1 LSIGAKRSLG
11 YRGLVTR
18 VVLLLVGVC
27 LLGARAAPAAGP
39 SLLVGAAEDG
49 VKQSTLVEAKAQMEL
64 LQLAGFQ
71 AVRVT
76 SIWAPGLR
84 APTAAEQTRLANV
97 TGAARLTGQRVFVA
111 VMSSGS
117 QTTPLTDVQQTQF
130 AQYAAALV
138 RKNGTFIDV
147 IVGNEPNLNRFWLP
161 QYGPAGEDVAA
172 PAYETLLAK
181 TYDALKTVDPAVTVI
196 GGAVSPRGVDKP
208 GTGRDT
214 HSPTTFISDL
224 GAAYRASGRGTPIM
238 DAFAIHPYED
248 NSSLPPD
255 FQHPNSSTI
264 AIADYGKL
272 VALLGTAFD
281 GTAQPGST
289 LPVVYGEFG
298 VESQIPSAKTSL
310 YTGNEPTTTKPVD
323 EATQGA
329 YYRQAMALAFCQPN
343 VQAFFVFHAFDEA
356 ALDRW
361 QSGVYYAD
369 RTPKSSLPA
378 VANAIRDVRG
388 GVIARCATLALT
400 PHGKATYPRGAAL
413 GKVPLKVTLT
423 CDIDCNYRVRLEKLL
438 HHSTTLAVSGRAT
451 AGTPTTI
458 ALPARRV
465 RRGRYRFTV
474 RLTAPVNVGT
484 PRVLA
489 SPTVIIP

>member
-1 LSIGAKRSLG
+1 M
-11 YRGLVTR
+11 TR
-18 VVLLLVGVC
+18 IVPLLVALC

-39 SLLVGAAEDG
+39 SLLVGAAEDA
-49 VKQSTLVEAKAQMEL
+49 VKQGTLVEAKTQMEL
-64 LQLAGFQ
+64 LRLAGFQ

-84 APTAAEQTRLANV
+84 APTAAEQTRLANL
-97 TGAARLTGQRVFVA
+97 TGAARLTGMRVFVA
-111 VMSSGS
+111 VMSAGS
-117 QTTPLTDVQQTQF
+117 QTTPLTDAQQTQF
-130 AQYAAALV
+130 AQYAAAVV
-138 RKNGTFIDV
+138 RKNGTFIEV
-147 IVGNEPNLNRFWLP
+147 VVGNEPNINRFWMP
-161 QYGPAGEDVAA
+161 QYGPGGEDVAA

-181 TYDALKTVDPAVTVI
+181 TYDALKAVAPAVTVI
-196 GGAVSPRGVDKP
+196 GGAVSPRGSDKP
-208 GTGRDT
+208 GTIRDT
-214 HSPTTFISDL
+214 HSPTTFITDL
-224 GAAYRASGRGTPIM
+224 GAAYRASGRTIPIM

-255 FQHPNSSTI
+255 FQHPNSKTI
-264 AIADYGKL
+264 AVADYGKL

-298 VESQIPSAKTSL
+298 VESQIPPAKAAL
-310 YTGNEPTTTKPVD
+310 YTGTEPTTTKPVE
-323 EATQGA
+323 EATQGT

-343 VQAFFVFHAFDEA
+343 VQAFFVFHAFDEV

-369 RTPKSSLPA
+369 GTPKSSLPT

-388 GVIARCATLALT
+388 GVIARCAELALT
-400 PHGKATYPRGAAL
+400 PQGKAVYPRGTAL
-413 GKVPLKVTLT
+413 GKVPLKITLT

-438 HHSTTLAVSGRAT
+438 RHSTTLAVRGRAV
-451 AGTPTTI
+451 AGTPTKI

-465 RRGRYRFTV
+465 RHGRYRFTV
-474 RLTAPVNVGT
+474 RLTAPVNVGS
-484 PRVLA
+484 PLVLS
-489 SPTVIIP
+489 SPAVIIP